1 MQGLD
6 VGRANAQYQ
15 ECVDDIYSSDINQ
28 DFELTDDEYLLF
40 IAKRSNG
47 AIVAENFS
55 DLPFSLITNFVYGA
69 CFCSIV
75 FQVPNCCVGG
85 GALIDLNPDDSPFIV
100 DNLITICGSV
110 DEALEK
116 EIGTLPPVTTLPPV
130 VTPTISPTLVP
141 SLSTPSPT
149 ASVVSPTVVPT
160 NLATDQPSGSPSAS
174 PTTLKPSVMP
184 SLMPSV
190 SPSLS
195 PTDIPTITTPSKFNY
210 FCATVLKK
218 KKKYFSGGFIDNYFL
233 FFSHTFQFQCQLPKL

>member
-28 DFELTDDEYLLF
+28 DFALTEDEYLLF

-69 CFCSIV
+69 CFCSIA
-75 FQVPNCCVGG
+75 FQLPNCCVGG

-110 DEALEK
+110 DEAIEK
-116 EIGTLPPVTTLPPV
+116 EIGTLPPVPTLPPV
-130 VTPTISPTLVP
+130 VTPTISPTLAP
-141 SLSTPSPT
+141 SVSTPSPT
-149 ASVVSPTVVPT
+149 TSVVSPTAVPT
-160 NLATDQPSGSPSAS
+160 NLTTDQPSGSPSAS
-174 PTTLKPSVMP
+174 TTLEPSVMP

-195 PTDIPTITTPSKFNY
+195 PTDIPTIATPSKFNY
-210 FCATVLKK
+210 FCATVLRK
-218 KKKYFSGGFIDNYFL
+218 KKKYFSGILLTFIS
-233 FFSHTFQFQCQLPKL
+233 FFSHTYQFQCQLPRL